1 MIYAVI
7 DFAFFRQHH
16 NVILRAVRYIQS
28 PHLLHTTFGPKN
40 KALLWP
46 LLQFEND
53 FLKAIYRE

>member
-28 PHLLHTTFGPKN
+28 PHYFILLLDQKQSITLAITT
-40 KALLWP
+40 
-46 LLQFEND
+46 
-53 FLKAIYRE
+53 I

>member
-28 PHLLHTTFGPKN
+28 PHYFILLLDHKTKHYFGHYYNLKMTF
-40 KALLWP
+40 
-46 LLQFEND
+46 
-53 FLKAIYRE
+53 

>member
-28 PHLLHTTFGPKN
+28 PHYFILVLLDQKTKHYFGHYYNLKM
-40 KALLWP
+40 
-46 LLQFEND
+46 
-53 FLKAIYRE
+53 KAI